1 MNEVDARAVP
11 VFGGYHGEFRKVHRA
26 AYEPVCTNGVPQ
38 VFASAADAEIAA
50 WRALKS
56 HLCGEIVRSGDK
68 ASAARSQ
75 AEALFGKVFPGKGKK
90 PVEVVRR

>member
-1 MNEVDARAVP
+1 MNDVDARAVA
-11 VFGGYHGEFRKVHRA
+11 VFGGFQGEFRKVHRA
-26 AYEPVCTNGVPQ
+26 AYEPVQLDGV
-38 VFASAADAEIAA
+38 ARIYDTAAEAETAA
-50 WRALKS
+50 WRALKA

-75 AEALFGKVFPGKGKK
+75 AEELFGKVFPGKGRK